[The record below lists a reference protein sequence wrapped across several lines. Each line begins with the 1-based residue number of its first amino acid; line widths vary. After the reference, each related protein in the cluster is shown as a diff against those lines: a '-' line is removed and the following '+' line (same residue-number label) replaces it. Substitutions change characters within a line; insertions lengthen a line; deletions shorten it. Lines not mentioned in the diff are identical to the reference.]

1 MGNVKEVVK
10 EFKRRVNTE
19 VRRQKKLDIVKE
31 RDFRRR
37 KLPEKYIAEILYG

>member
-37 KLPEKYIAEILYG
+37 KLPEKYIAKILYG